1 MRAYPCTLIPEPEG
15 GFTVRFRDVPEAIT
29 AGETEAAALRA
40 AIDALDTAL
49 SFYVEARESVPSPG
63 RPRRGEVPVAP
74 SILAQ
79 AKIALYEGM
88 RARGIGKAELARRLE
103 TSIRVEES
111 DTGGIGG
118 TLAGNALSLAAM
130 RATLGSVLTEAAY
143 ARTIPLAKRN
153 VERIGQY
160 QQGLPAGLRA
170 AGLDKADVARGKAG
184 EHRELELTHST

>member
-88 RARGIGKAELARRLE
+88 RARGIGKAELARRLGCHLE
-103 TSIRVEES
+103 QIDRLLDLTHGSRMSQVER
-111 DTGGIGG
+111 
-118 TLAGNALSLAAM
+118 ALAAIG
-130 RATLGSVLTEAAY
+130 RRITIEVIEA
-143 ARTIPLAKRN
+143 
-153 VERIGQY
+153 V
-160 QQGLPAGLRA
+160 
-170 AGLDKADVARGKAG
+170 
-184 EHRELELTHST
+184 